1 VSTLQPF
8 QLGNNAMAK
17 GLGDTPLAKDV
28 SLGSTDFTNGAH
40 HRLPWAVSRDLQA
53 VAMSGKEL
61 YFRVTDDLLKDVAH
75 GGGVQ
80 TGFDFAFSMA
90 DGTAVPYVI
99 KSYDGAAGT
108 LMGVFNPKA
117 LAGSAAATRGYLYFN
132 NPAWTVS
139 KEEPD
144 QTFPNATSVLFL
156 PSGVDRSGSK
166 LDFDADLPTS
176 DKVIVNPGALV
187 DGSQVAGNDIERAL
201 VGDCGS
207 FLISFLCQ
215 SIPNSVDNSPLT
227 FGSGT
232 GTTVIYLRHCFAT
245 PNGPHPTT
253 DITNCWRVGFATG
266 GKETDYETAQDTAD
280 QTLQHIVFRRVL
292 GSRPELYINGVLSP
306 FSFSFEDTGI
316 LSSRL
321 DFTNQKLIVGRG
333 SVASSRWWNG
343 YLDCFKFFKDDAKSA
358 TWALA
363 EYSNLMDIDGGVIF
377 GSPETVSTS
386 SVFGE
391 TIKVQ
396 ADQLTSVDFKA
407 DKYSATVGGTIALR
421 ASAPFDNPANGRFT
435 DRGANTV
442 RYTNTKAV
450 NPDNDGA
457 IHLTNG
463 VGSVVIPVR
472 AKIILTA
479 PPPVS
484 GYYKTPN
491 TFVGDVTT
499 KTVNTVNSRSELQTL
514 LNSIP
519 NTAWAATNCIKLS
532 DDWGAPNINGSRFTI
547 NKGGTA
553 TDPLVIFMDNAGSD
567 TAASWSG
574 RPTIYN
580 NPLVLAAPYVWLYGI
595 QTQLLPKDVYQH
607 WPTSDGSFALIE
619 LKAANCFVTASH
631 LCGSRHVYNDPTTA
645 YAHDF
650 QGNYNWFEW
659 KFQSTAS
666 VGDGD
671 HSFYSEGRKTSSP
684 KISQRWI
691 TARNRWTDYPTQFSK
706 PNDWPDGTNFNL
718 GSNARCF
725 YIGNGWGTDETI
737 TSEWEIYYNFIDGSA
752 SHIGEFKGGIKAFKW
767 NHCPGTDRGLGRP
780 YGGAYTRGGSSTGGE
795 FMYNR
800 LNCQLSMVNG
810 DNSTYV
816 SHWMVDGSG
825 NPTGTFG
832 PTCRS
837 TEASTPKPKG
847 LRGADGTTWIDC
859 KVATFLLPYYFE
871 NRTSYPPTVKLGS
884 IAPMLIAGMNSGC
897 TFKCGDESPSSL
909 TDGTPLSFDTNG
921 HPTGSNT
928 RDLSKA
934 DITKQSA
941 NPGSY
946 TLEVPPILNAT
957 VCGPGAVGKTWG
969 T

>member
-1 VSTLQPF
+1 VTALQPF
-8 QLGNNAMAK
+8 QLGNLHMAK
-17 GLGDTPLAKDV
+17 GSGNAPLAADV
-28 SLGSTDFTNGAH
+28 SLPSTDFTNGAH
-40 HRLPWAVSRDLQA
+40 YRLPWAVSRDLQA

-61 YFRVTDDLLKDVAH
+61 YFRVTDSLLKDVAH

-80 TGFDFAFSMA
+80 TGFDFEFSML

-117 LAGSAAATRGYLYFN
+117 LAGSAAATRGYLYFD
-132 NPAWTVS
+132 NPAWAVS
-139 KEEPD
+139 KEDPD

-156 PSGVDRSGSK
+156 PSGIDRSGSK
-166 LDFDADLPTS
+166 LDFDANLPTS

-201 VGDCGS
+201 LGDCGS

-215 SIPNSVDNSPLT
+215 SIPSSVDNSPLT

-266 GKETDYETAQDTAD
+266 GKEADYETAQDTAD

-306 FSFSFEDTGI
+306 FSFTFEDIGI

-333 SVASSRWWNG
+333 SVSSSRWWNG

-450 NPDNDGA
+450 DPDNDGA

-463 VGSVVIPVR
+463 VGNVVIPVR

-479 PPPVS
+479 PPPPS

-499 KTVNTVNSRSELQTL
+499 KTVNVSTAGANSRPSSTASPTQPGQRPTASSLGMTGGLPTPMAHASPSTRVGRRLTHWSSSWTTLGLTRQRAGQADPRSTTTLSSLQRHMSGSMASRLSSYPRMSTCIGQPLMARLRWWNSKPTTASSQPPTCVVLDTSTMTQPLLTL
-514 LNSIP
+514 MTSRATTTGLSGSSRRHSL
-519 NTAWAATNCIKLS
+519 WAMVTTHS
-532 DDWGAPNINGSRFTI
+532 TMR
-547 NKGGTA
+547 GGTPA
-553 TDPLVIFMDNAGSD
+553 HQRS
-567 TAASWSG
+567 
-574 RPTIYN
+574 
-580 NPLVLAAPYVWLYGI
+580 
-595 QTQLLPKDVYQH
+595 H
-607 WPTSDGSFALIE
+607 SDGS
-619 LKAANCFVTASH
+619 
-631 LCGSRHVYNDPTTA
+631 
-645 YAHDF
+645 
-650 QGNYNWFEW
+650 
-659 KFQSTAS
+659 
-666 VGDGD
+666 
-671 HSFYSEGRKTSSP
+671 
-684 KISQRWI
+684 
-691 TARNRWTDYPTQFSK
+691 
-706 PNDWPDGTNFNL
+706 
-718 GSNARCF
+718 
-725 YIGNGWGTDETI
+725 
-737 TSEWEIYYNFIDGSA
+737 
-752 SHIGEFKGGIKAFKW
+752 
-767 NHCPGTDRGLGRP
+767 
-780 YGGAYTRGGSSTGGE
+780 
-795 FMYNR
+795 
-800 LNCQLSMVNG
+800 
-810 DNSTYV
+810 
-816 SHWMVDGSG
+816 
-825 NPTGTFG
+825 
-832 PTCRS
+832 
-837 TEASTPKPKG
+837 
-847 LRGADGTTWIDC
+847 
-859 KVATFLLPYYFE
+859 
-871 NRTSYPPTVKLGS
+871 
-884 IAPMLIAGMNSGC
+884 
-897 TFKCGDESPSSL
+897 
-909 TDGTPLSFDTNG
+909 
-921 HPTGSNT
+921 
-928 RDLSKA
+928 
-934 DITKQSA
+934 
-941 NPGSY
+941 
-946 TLEVPPILNAT
+946 
-957 VCGPGAVGKTWG
+957 
-969 T
+969 